1 MTNYRSVTRTG
12 KYGSIKQHADI
23 DWVYYVQFSLLI
35 DGKQTCFS
43 TTTRT
48 LEDAEKWVET
58 EREAKKIE
66 LGYKKRSYK
75 KKTTSNY
82 KKPHDLL

>member
-1 MTNYRSVTRTG
+1 MTRYRAVTRTG
-12 KYGSIKQHADI
+12 KYGSIKQHYDI
-23 DWVYYVQFSLLI
+23 DFIFYAQFTISYK
-35 DGKQTCFS
+35 GEHHCFS

-48 LEDAEKWVET
+48 LDFAEQWIET